1 MLPAEGKFAKKTS
14 AYNAFTLGGGE
25 TMGRACILILAFL
38 SLTLLEPSQSFAQ
51 NNDRPAACSQ
61 LEKIQIPPADLPTP
75 QDRQKLASC
84 KSADL
89 YFGIGHPID
98 LAGARKCAYWEREGA
113 KAPIIGGPGLLM
125 MIYANGKGAS
135 RNFDL
140 AIKFACEFN
149 GAPEG
154 NQGQINH
161 LLGLRK
167 EHWTGDNFSLC
178 DDASSG
184 YMSGVCASLEEE
196 IHQAALAHKLDG
208 IVGGWTPAQKTAL
221 AGLEKAASNFIEASS
236 DNESD
241 MSGTD
246 RDAYVFQR
254 QAWLGNG
261 FVAAVERSEKG
272 QFPSF
277 SKAEFKKADDELNA
291 VYSGI
296 QSPKPGSAGMG
307 TVTPQGIR
315 TAQRAWLLYSEAWV
329 KFGLMKYP
337 GVTPESWRTWLT
349 YDRILMLHYVPAPGA
364 PEWQAFQEFLPW
376 RYHYELG
383 GELGGDGGDAGEY
396 RESIRLKPDWAPPH
410 DALGDA
416 LAAKGDWDGAITEYR
431 EAVRLDPN
439 NADAHQHLGFAF
451 EKRKDWDNEIK
462 EYREVVR
469 LKPNSDTWRFALGGA
484 LASEKDWD
492 GAIQAYREAL
502 RLSPHNAVY
511 QTSLGDAFAGKKDW
525 DGAIQTYR
533 EVVRLKPN
541 DANVHCALGMA
552 LEGKGEAPSALEEYR
567 KAQALD
573 PKNETIRSAYERL
586 VEKSKK

>member
-1 MLPAEGKFAKKTS
+1 MLPAGGKFTQKIPIN
-14 AYNAFTLGGGE
+14 NAFRPRGE
-25 TMGRACILILAFL
+25 TMGRACTLVLAFVSLILLA
-38 SLTLLEPSQSFAQ
+38 SSPSFAR
-51 NNDRPAACSQ
+51 NNDRPAACVQ
-61 LEKIQIPPADLPTP
+61 WEKIQIPAADLPAP
-75 QDRQKLASC
+75 QDRRQLASC
-84 KSADL
+84 KSGDL

-98 LAGARKCAYWEREGA
+98 LAAARKCAYLEREGD

-125 MIYANGKGAS
+125 MIYANGKGAY

-140 AIKFACEFN
+140 ALKFACEFN

-154 NQGQINH
+154 NRGQINH
-161 LLGLRK
+161 LLALRK
-167 EHWTGDNFSLC
+167 EHWTGADFSLC

-184 YMSGVCASLEEE
+184 YMAGMCASLQEE
-196 IHQAALAHKLDG
+196 IHQAALAHKLDR
-208 IVGGWTPAQKTAL
+208 IVEGWTPAQKAAL
-221 AGLEKAASNFIEASS
+221 AGVEKAASKFIEASS

-246 RDAYVFQR
+246 RDALVFQR

-277 SKAEFKKADDELNA
+277 SMAEFKKADGELNA
-291 VYSGI
+291 VYARIESA
-296 QSPKPGSAGMG
+296 KPGSAEMG

-329 KFGLMKYP
+329 KFGSLKYP
-337 GVTPESWRTWLT
+337 SVTPESWRTWLT

-383 GELGGDGGDAGEY
+383 GELGGDGGDVGEY
-396 RESIRLKPDWAPPH
+396 REAIRLKPDWASPH

-416 LAAKGDWDGAITEYR
+416 LAAKGDWDGAIAEYR
-431 EAVRLDPN
+431 ESVRLNPN

-451 EKRKDWDNEIK
+451 ERRKDWDNEVK

-469 LKPNSDTWRFALGGA
+469 LKPDNDSYRFAIGSA

-511 QTSLGDAFAGKKDW
+511 QTSLGDALAGKKDW
-525 DGAIQTYR
+525 DGAIREYR
-533 EVVRLKPN
+533 EALRLKPN
-541 DANVHCALGMA
+541 DAGLHYGLGTA
-552 LEGKGEAPSALEEYR
+552 LEGKGEDQSALEEYR
-567 KAQALD
+567 KAQTLD

-586 VEKSKK
+586 LEKSKK

>member
-1 MLPAEGKFAKKTS
+1 
-14 AYNAFTLGGGE
+14 
-25 TMGRACILILAFL
+25 MGRACILMLAFL
-38 SLTLLEPSQSFAQ
+38 SLTLLESSQSVAQ
-51 NNDRPAACSQ
+51 NNDCPAACSQ
-61 LEKIQIPPADLPTP
+61 WEKIQIPPADLPTA
-75 QDRQKLASC
+75 QDRQTLTSC
-84 KSADL
+84 SSQNL
-89 YFGIGHPID
+89 YFGIDRPAD
-98 LAGARKCAYWEREGA
+98 LVRARKCAYLERERGS
-113 KAPIIGGPGLLM
+113 APIFGGPGLLM
-125 MIYANGKGAS
+125 MIYANGKGAA

-140 AIKFACEFN
+140 ALKFACEFK

-154 NQGQINH
+154 SRGQINH

-167 EHWTGDNFSLC
+167 EHWTGDNFNLC

-184 YMSGVCASLEEE
+184 YMSGVCTFLQEE
-196 IHQAALAHKLDG
+196 IHQAALAHKLDR
-208 IVGGWTPAQKTAL
+208 IVEGWNSTQKTAL

-236 DNESD
+236 DNEID

-246 RDAYVFQR
+246 RDSFAFQR
-254 QAWLGNG
+254 QGWLSNG

-277 SKAEFKKADDELNA
+277 SMAEFKKADEELNV

-315 TAQRAWLLYSEAWV
+315 TAQRAWLLFLEAWV
-329 KFGLMKYP
+329 KFGLIKYP
-337 GVTPESWRTWLT
+337 DVKPESWRAWLT
-349 YDRILMLHYVPAPGA
+349 FDRILMLHHVPAPDP

-383 GELGGDGGDAGEY
+383 EELGGDVGEY
-396 RESIRLKPDWAPPH
+396 REAIRLKPDWAPPH
-410 DALGDA
+410 DALGEA
-416 LAAKGDWDGAITEYR
+416 LAVQGEWDGAIKEYR

-451 EKRKDWDNEIK
+451 EKRKDWDNEVK

-469 LKPNSDTWRFALGGA
+469 LKPDNDSYRFAIGFA

-502 RLSPHNAVY
+502 RLSPRN
-511 QTSLGDAFAGKKDW
+511 TSYLSGLGDAFAGKKDW
-525 DGAIQTYR
+525 DGAIRTYR
-533 EVVRLKPN
+533 EAIRLEPN
-541 DANVHCALGMA
+541 DANVHYDLGMA
-552 LEGKGEAPSALEEYR
+552 LEGKGEGPSALAEYR
-567 KAQALD
+567 KAQALE
-573 PKNETIRSAYERL
+573 PKNDTIRSAYERL